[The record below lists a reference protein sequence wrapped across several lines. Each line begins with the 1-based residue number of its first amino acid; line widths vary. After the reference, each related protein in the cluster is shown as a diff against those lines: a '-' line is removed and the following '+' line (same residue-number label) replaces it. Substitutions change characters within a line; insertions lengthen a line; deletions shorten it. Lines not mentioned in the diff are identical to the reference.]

1 MGLEISHG
9 HPPRAAVIG
18 AGQLGRVMAERFAA
32 AGYAVQALGRTMPR
46 DLPHGVEGIAADLG
60 TPEGVSL
67 ACTEIA
73 RSPLHALIVTA
84 GAYAGGSAI
93 EETEPEEFERLLWV
107 NARLPFYVLQGLL
120 PSLRATRGSAVL
132 IGALGAQESRPKQVS
147 YNASKA
153 ALHSIVQTAAQE
165 LKGSGATVNA
175 LLPRTI
181 DTPSNRRDMPGRD
194 PVQWVAP
201 EHLADLALFLCSH
214 AGRDITGALIP
225 FPGKG

>member
-1 MGLEISHG
+1 MDTPDE

-18 AGQLGRVMAERFAA
+18 AGQVGRVMAQRFAA
-32 AGYAVQALGRTMPR
+32 AGYAVRALGRSMPR
-46 DLPHGVEGIAADLG
+46 DLPSGAIGVAADLG

-67 ACTEIA
+67 ACREIA
-73 RSPLHALIVTA
+73 RGPLHALIVTA
-84 GAYAGGSAI
+84 GAFAGGSAI
-93 EETEPEEFERLLWV
+93 EETAPEEFERLLWV

-120 PSLRATRGSAVL
+120 PSLRAARGSAVL

-175 LLPRTI
+175 LLPLTI
-181 DTPSNRRDMPGRD
+181 DTPSNRSDMPGRD
-194 PVQWVAP
+194 PAQWAAP
-201 EHLADLALFLCSH
+201 ERLAELALFLCSS
-214 AGRDITGALIP
+214 AGRDVSGALIP
-225 FPGKG
+225 VRGGN